1 MKIFKILFFLCMSF
15 NWLNSQ
21 VSDDGIKLLVSKDS
35 VSFYAFNKIGVTEY
49 TILESKKL
57 SKKYIK
63 YSKPFPEELKN
74 TELGALSSVYSS
86 DGSVYFLYPGGGIL
100 FKYLNG
106 VFERIDESFAY
117 RNQFSG
123 HFFEYKK
130 ELYLLAGMVIG
141 NLTAY

>member
-21 VSDDGIKLLVSKDS
+21 VLDDGIKLLVSKDS
-35 VSFYAFNKIGVTEY
+35 VSFYAFNKISVCEY

-57 SKKYIK
+57 SKKRVK
-63 YSKPFPEELKN
+63 YSNPFPEELKN
-74 TELGALSSVYSS
+74 TELGALSSVSSS

-117 RNQFSG
+117 RNQYCWS
-123 HFFEYKK
+123 FF
-130 ELYLLAGMVIG
+130 
-141 NLTAY
+141 